1 MPQVTSLFGYSI
13 RILGI
18 YNNQSIGQEDTCIN
32 TSGTDIQRRH
42 SDGFHIIYIMPKF
55 VIHTVFQAIVV
66 DRYYELQASLASI
79 MNPKYPMLHCI

>member
-1 MPQVTSLFGYSI
+1 MLQGTSLFGYSI

-18 YNNQSIGQEDTCIN
+18 DSNQSIGQEDVCID
-32 TSGTDIQRRH
+32 TSGTDIQARN
-42 SDGFHIIYIMPKF
+42 SDGFQIIYIMPKF

-79 MNPKYPMLHCI
+79 MNPKYPMLQCI